1 MKVKLG
7 FRVALL
13 TGMLLLLVS
22 TYKTQPVAACSPGWY
37 DGCVSACWGN
47 WGNCV
52 SNGIPVD
59 VCSDIRNGCQ
69 GNCDRKLAACQ
80 ND

>member
-1 MKVKLG
+1 MKVKLA

-37 DGCVSACWGN
+37 DGCMSSCSN
-47 WGNCV
+47 DWGNCIV
-52 SNGIPVD
+52 NGLPWEYCGAKRD
-59 VCSDIRNGCQ
+59 GCQ
-69 GNCDRKLAACQ
+69 DNCAKKLAACQ